1 MTHERSPGPQPA
13 SASCAVFLLN
23 RNGRVLAC
31 NVEGILGGAFRA
43 EELIGHDFLS
53 LYIPEG
59 DSRTLV
65 RNALHQVHIGGRH
78 VLQDLP
84 LRRRGGDTFPAT
96 VTIDALRTLDGRP
109 RAFAVIICDRSDRKE
124 AEERLRESERRFRL
138 FVNGVSDHAI
148 CMLDPDGVILD
159 WNLGAQRLTLFHT
172 AEAIGKHYRMF
183 FREIERI
190 EEQPER
196 LIAHAARR
204 GHVEYE
210 CEITRRDATLFPACM
225 TLESIR
231 DSDGRQLGF
240 ACIIWDAT
248 KQRVMEGRI
257 HDAHAQA
264 AHWQKVEAIGQLTG
278 GIAHDFNNSLQGIIS
293 ALEMAT
299 IHLGCDQPKNAQHYV
314 TMALDAATRAGDLTQ
329 RLLGLSRRRAQ
340 PSQQIALAPL
350 LGSIQEVLGRVL
362 GDSVT
367 LDVRVDPDLPPVACD
382 GNQLESAILNL
393 AINARDAINGKGEL
407 VLSARARASDQTRG
421 VFANGRLAR
430 RYVEISVTDDGQ
442 GMDGDTLRRACEPF
456 FTTKAKDRGTGL
468 GLAMVAGFVAQ
479 HGGSMD
485 IRSAVGAG
493 TTVSLFLPCGEDTT
507 SAELPLQAI
516 ESDSDIAGL
525 RVLVVENDHPVRTS
539 ISARLRQLGC
549 EVHEASGGREAVY
562 RLAES
567 PSWDLLLSDI
577 DLPELDG
584 YELAREARRQF
595 PKLRVILMTG
605 YADSELVGSEFSD
618 GNTQSLIK
626 PFDIGALL
634 TKLRLLVGSDD

>member
-1 MTHERSPGPQPA
+1 MDRALPTGSQRT
-13 SASCAVFLLN
+13 SATCAVFLLDP
-23 RNGRVLAC
+23 NGSVISC
-31 NVEGILGGAFRA
+31 SVEGILGSAMRA
-43 EELIGHDFLS
+43 EELIGRDFLS

-59 DSRTLV
+59 DGRTLV
-65 RNALHQVHIGGRH
+65 RDALHRVRSGGHH
-78 VLQDLP
+78 VIQDIQLK
-84 LRRRGGDTFPAT
+84 RRGGDTFTAHIT
-96 VTIDALRTLDGRP
+96 VDALRTLEGEP
-109 RAFAVIICDRSDRKE
+109 QAFAVIITDRSEGKG
-124 AEERLRESERRFRL
+124 AEDRLRESERRFRL

-159 WNLGAQRLTLFHT
+159 WNLGAQRLTQFQT
-172 AEAIGKHYRMF
+172 AEASGKHYRMF
-183 FREIERI
+183 FRQIERI

-196 LIAHAARR
+196 LIGRAAQS

-210 CEITRRDATLFPACM
+210 CELNRRDGTLFPACL

-231 DSDGRQLGF
+231 DSDGRLLGF
-240 ACIIWDAT
+240 ACIIWDT
-248 KQRVMEGRI
+248 TRHRVMEGRVQ
-257 HDAHAQA
+257 DANAQA

-299 IHLGCDQPKNAQHYV
+299 IHLESNQPKNAQHYV

-340 PSQQIALAPL
+340 VNEDIALGPL
-350 LGSIQEVLGRVL
+350 LDSVREVLGRVL

-367 LDVRVDPDLPPVACD
+367 LEVSVEDHLPSVACD

-393 AINARDAINGKGEL
+393 AINARDAMSGKGTLRLKACTRSSE
-407 VLSARARASDQTRG
+407 QTRG
-421 VFANGRLAR
+421 VFANGRTAR
-430 RYVEISVTDDGQ
+430 QYIEISVTDNGQ

-479 HGGSMD
+479 HGGAMD
-485 IRSAVGAG
+485 IQSAVGSG
-493 TTVSLFLPCGEDTT
+493 TTVSLFLPSGEDVVAPE
-507 SAELPLQAI
+507 SPLDPG
-516 ESDSDIAGL
+516 EGNSDIAGL
-525 RVLVVENDHPVRTS
+525 KVLVVENDHAVRTS

-549 EVHEASGGREAVY
+549 QVHEAGDGREAVAK
-562 RLAES
+562 LAES
-567 PSWDLLLSDI
+567 PAWDLLLSDI

-605 YADSELVGSEFSD
+605 YADSELVGSEFTD
-618 GNTQSLIK
+618 GNTESLIK

-634 TKLRLLVGSDD
+634 TKLRLLVGSDN